1 MITNN
6 PFVMYTN
13 ESEENVDPVNGKRCQ
28 RFALFLETDEVCMY
42 VSRKDLE
49 ALRELIDMTLERY

>member
-6 PFVMYTN
+6 PFVMHTD
-13 ESEENVDPVNGKRCQ
+13 ESEENFDPVNGKRCQ
-28 RFALFLETDEVCMY
+28 RFVLEDRNDEVFMY

-49 ALRELIDMTLERY
+49 ALRELIDMALERY